1 MTQIKLTYSTM
12 SSSSSS
18 SSSSS
23 PFGFPPAKGISWR
36 KAPALDPEDF
46 AGWEM
51 MFKAYV
57 GYAEWELF
65 RESEPR
71 VTQEQTTPWWNQMD
85 RPQRR

>member
-1 MTQIKLTYSTM
+1 M

-18 SSSSS
+18 SSSSFS
-23 PFGFPPAKGISWR
+23 SSSLGSLPTRGISWR
-36 KAPALDPEDF
+36 KAPVLDPEDF

-71 VTQEQTTPWWNQMD
+71 VTQEQKDSMVESDGSPTPALTLF
-85 RPQRR
+85 